1 MAEDQIETPVKLT
14 EGQAWQRFAN
24 KQISRLRHDWRQ
36 AEFKEWW
43 GWLNKE
49 VNDALVMP
57 SDWPTDRIGRDPL
70 MAAVLLKKD
79 NHLKILLKRDE
90 CDVNRKDQSGH
101 SSLHYAAGLDFY
113 SIAHILLDAGAD
125 ETIKTV
131 AKKTPGK
138 IAAIVGN
145 IKMADELGEN
155 TDSVGIHTQNITS
168 EWTRKTAKGRNK
180 KNKETQLPWLVEKVD
195 VLVRLEECEDI
206 GLFSDNAH
214 LSPHE
219 KDRPK
224 GGWRSNNKRQH
235 FIADFSGKEYRQP
248 KFYSEVK
255 SVSGE
260 TIVDYQQN
268 QQVGDAGK
276 NTNKVE
282 IIYKKS
288 RRLK

>member
-1 MAEDQIETPVKLT
+1 MEEDQIEKPVKLT

-36 AEFKEWW
+36 SEFKEWW
-43 GWLNKE
+43 CWLNKD
-49 VNDALVMP
+49 VNDESVMP

-79 NHLKILLKRDE
+79 SHLKMLLKRDE
-90 CDVNRKDQSGH
+90 CSINRKDQSSH
-101 SSLHYAAGLDFY
+101 SALHYAAGLDFDL
-113 SIAHILLDAGAD
+113 IAHILLDAGAD

-138 IAAIVGN
+138 IATIVGN

-168 EWTRKTAKGRNK
+168 EWTKKTAKGSNK
-180 KNKETQLPWLVEKVD
+180 KNKETQLPWLIEKVD
-195 VLVRLEECEDI
+195 VIGALEECEDI

-219 KDRPK
+219 KDRHK
-224 GGWRSNNKRQH
+224 AGRRSNNKRQH

-248 KFYSEVK
+248 KVYSEVK
-255 SVSGE
+255 IVSE
-260 TIVDYQQN
+260 EKIVGYQQN
-268 QQVGDAGK
+268 QQVRDAAT